1 MQEIFE
7 RTTIRDETGRFV
19 VTLPKKEAVIQKL
32 GDSKANALKRF
43 YGLERRFAANA
54 ALKEAYFEFINEYRA
69 MGHMEEVAEDEEPV
83 YYLPHHAVLKPDSTT
98 TKLRIVFD
106 ASCRT
111 SSGVSLN
118 DGLMVG
124 PVVQDDLHSIA
135 LRFRFWRYAIVA
147 DVAKMYRMVKVCPA
161 DHLLQCILWRP
172 SSDDP
177 VKAYKLT
184 TVTYGTSS
192 APYLATKCLQR
203 LGIEGAATH
212 PAAAKT
218 VKKDFYVD
226 DALSGTDD
234 LEEGRSL
241 VSDLIDL
248 TNSAGFILRKWSSN
262 SAELLSHVPA
272 ELRDERISFE
282 LDSSTSAVKT
292 LGLIWEPAAD
302 IFRFAVPQLESDA
315 PITKRTVLSESA
327 KIFDPLGL
335 IGPVVVQAK
344 IFLQTLWKQ
353 KCDWDDLLPEELQ
366 NAWIEFRRNLLALD
380 TLSVPR
386 WVSFT
391 KGLVTVEL
399 HGFADASNA
408 AYGACLYLRCITVD
422 GTITV
427 RLITA
432 KSRVAPLED
441 LKRKKKVLSTPR
453 LELSAALLLSH
464 LYEKVCSSVQI
475 PFQPF
480 FWTDSTIVKYWLAS
494 PPSRWQIFVA
504 NRVSEIQHIT
514 SNGVWNHVAG
524 ADNPA
529 DIISRGMIP
538 AQLKYETTWFEG
550 PLWLWQDRSR
560 WPSSSAIPDVEHSL
574 LEERSVVA
582 LPARVKTPSE
592 IFLLRSSFTDIVR
605 IVACIR
611 RFLHNATPNN
621 RNHRLTGPIKLQE
634 LNEATN
640 VLVRLAQEDSFPE
653 EVAAL
658 SRGREMK
665 TSSKILSLHPILVG
679 KTLRVGGR
687 LANAP
692 IAESRKH
699 PMILHHHHPFT
710 KQILRHYHIKHFHSG
725 QQLLVASVREKFW
738 PTNARDLAR
747 TVCHECV
754 TCFRSKP
761 TVHEQLM
768 ADLPSVRVNPAA
780 VFLKRS
786 SEVLR
791 SNFRLSGN
799 EGCAHGGFADLSTQA
814 FLAAFRRFVAVRG
827 KPQVVMCDN
836 ATNFV
841 GANRELEELRLQFL
855 DQQFQH
861 TVVRTAEDEGIQFE
875 FIPARSPNFGG
886 LWEAAVKSFKGHFRK
901 IVGNQQ
907 LSYDELHTIVQQ
919 VAAILNS
926 RPLTPLSN
934 DPNDYAALTPGHFL
948 VGRPLTAV
956 PEPDLQEIPENRLAV
971 WQRSQEFVQRLW
983 RKWKTHYLSDLHNRT
998 KWTRKRDNIK
1008 IGTMVL
1014 VKEDNLPPQRW
1025 KLGRVTEIYAGSDG
1039 NVRVVNVRTK
1049 DGIFK
1054 RGISKICILP
1064 IKDNASTDEEQ

>member
-1 MQEIFE
+1 
-7 RTTIRDETGRFV
+7 
-19 VTLPKKEAVIQKL
+19 
-32 GDSKANALKRF
+32 
-43 YGLERRFAANA
+43 
-54 ALKEAYFEFINEYRA
+54 

-98 TKLRIVFD
+98 TKLRVVFD

-203 LGIEGAATH
+203 LGTEGAATH

-262 SAELLSHVPA
+262 SAELLSNVPA

-282 LDSSTSAVKT
+282 LDSSTSTVKT

-344 IFLQTLWKQ
+344 IFLQTLLKQ

-391 KGLVTVEL
+391 KDLVTVEL

-422 GTITV
+422 GTISV

-441 LKRKKKVLSTPR
+441 VT
-453 LELSAALLLSH
+453 
-464 LYEKVCSSVQI
+464 V
-475 PFQPF
+475 
-480 FWTDSTIVKYWLAS
+480 
-494 PPSRWQIFVA
+494 
-504 NRVSEIQHIT
+504 
-514 SNGVWNHVAG
+514 G
-524 ADNPA
+524 
-529 DIISRGMIP
+529 
-538 AQLKYETTWFEG
+538 
-550 PLWLWQDRSR
+550 
-560 WPSSSAIPDVEHSL
+560 
-574 LEERSVVA
+574 
-582 LPARVKTPSE
+582 
-592 IFLLRSSFTDIVR
+592 
-605 IVACIR
+605 
-611 RFLHNATPNN
+611 
-621 RNHRLTGPIKLQE
+621 
-634 LNEATN
+634 
-640 VLVRLAQEDSFPE
+640 
-653 EVAAL
+653 
-658 SRGREMK
+658 
-665 TSSKILSLHPILVG
+665 SK
-679 KTLRVGGR
+679 
-687 LANAP
+687 
-692 IAESRKH
+692 
-699 PMILHHHHPFT
+699 F
-710 KQILRHYHIKHFHSG
+710 
-725 QQLLVASVREKFW
+725 
-738 PTNARDLAR
+738 
-747 TVCHECV
+747 
-754 TCFRSKP
+754 
-761 TVHEQLM
+761 
-768 ADLPSVRVNPAA
+768 
-780 VFLKRS
+780 
-786 SEVLR
+786 
-791 SNFRLSGN
+791 
-799 EGCAHGGFADLSTQA
+799 
-814 FLAAFRRFVAVRG
+814 
-827 KPQVVMCDN
+827 
-836 ATNFV
+836 
-841 GANRELEELRLQFL
+841 
-855 DQQFQH
+855 
-861 TVVRTAEDEGIQFE
+861 
-875 FIPARSPNFGG
+875 
-886 LWEAAVKSFKGHFRK
+886 
-901 IVGNQQ
+901 
-907 LSYDELHTIVQQ
+907 
-919 VAAILNS
+919 
-926 RPLTPLSN
+926 
-934 DPNDYAALTPGHFL
+934 
-948 VGRPLTAV
+948 
-956 PEPDLQEIPENRLAV
+956 
-971 WQRSQEFVQRLW
+971 
-983 RKWKTHYLSDLHNRT
+983 YL
-998 KWTRKRDNIK
+998 
-1008 IGTMVL
+1008 
-1014 VKEDNLPPQRW
+1014 
-1025 KLGRVTEIYAGSDG
+1025 
-1039 NVRVVNVRTK
+1039 
-1049 DGIFK
+1049 
-1054 RGISKICILP
+1054 
-1064 IKDNASTDEEQ
+1064 